1 MFCNF
6 DAEALADL
14 NTIGHLGTFP
24 TGAALQ
30 HEDDLGE
37 RILIL
42 CSGQVKLSCMSRG
55 GRILNLK
62 IALPGEVLGL
72 SAVIS
77 NSPQE
82 LSAVALTPITAN
94 IIRKAPFI
102 SFLGRHPEASMHAA
116 QSLAQEYK
124 SAFLGARRLALSGS
138 VAGMVASLFLGWGHS
153 ASCGKANLHFNMFL
167 THGDLAAFTGSS
179 RETITRTLGKFQKE
193 GLVRINGVFVQ
204 ILAPEKLA
212 ELAA

>member
-6 DAEALADL
+6 GPEALADL
-14 NTIGHLGTFP
+14 NTIGRLHTF
-24 TGAALQ
+24 AAGDSLQ
-30 HEDDLGE
+30 HEDDPGE

-72 SAVIS
+72 SAAVS
-77 NSPQE
+77 NSRQE
-82 LSAVALTPITAN
+82 LSAIALTPTTAN
-94 IIRKAPFI
+94 IVRKAPFI
-102 SFLGRHPEASMHAA
+102 AFLGRHPEASMHAA

-124 SAFLGARRLALSGS
+124 SAFLDARRLALSGS
-138 VAGMVASLFLGWGHS
+138 VAGRVANLLLGWGHS
-153 ASCGKANLHFNMFL
+153 AACGRSDIHFNMIL
-167 THGDLAAFTGSS
+167 THDDLADFTGSS

-193 GLVRINGVFVQ
+193 GLVRINGAFVQ